1 MEDFNYKVGDKLH
14 IKYLPNTNN
23 EDGGFDKIETLI
35 DKDGVLFFGD
45 KEFVFYDNRNELY
58 SIKKLRESENNCKGT
73 PFKEGFDPRRNYNG
87 RPPETEEQKIVKKA
101 QKELIAEYKEKL
113 AEALPLISPVLIA
126 KAMEGDM
133 QAIKE
138 VNDRVM
144 GKAEAKTDITSN
156 GKDLIPETVTKEEKE
171 ALLNLLK

>member
-1 MEDFNYKVGDKLH
+1 MEDK
-14 IKYLPNTNN
+14 NTQTTENTGN
-23 EDGGFDKIETLI
+23 QTGPIRDEQGRFIP
-35 DKDGVLFFGD
+35 GVSGNPD
-45 KEFVFYDNRNELY
+45 
-58 SIKKLRESENNCKGT
+58 
-73 PFKEGFDPRRNYNG
+73 G
-87 RPPETEEQKIVKKA
+87 RPPLTEEEKIVKKA
-101 QKELIAEYKEKL
+101 TKELVSEYKEKL

>member
-1 MEDFNYKVGDKLH
+1 MEDNNTQTTENTTEKLQ
-14 IKYLPNTNN
+14 
-23 EDGGFDKIETLI
+23 
-35 DKDGVLFFGD
+35 
-45 KEFVFYDNRNELY
+45 
-58 SIKKLRESENNCKGT
+58 ESEKNCVGT
-73 PFKEGFDPRRNYNG
+73 PFKEGFDPRRNYEG
-87 RPPETEEQKIVKKA
+87 RPKETEEQKLVKKA

-144 GKAEAKTDITSN
+144 GKAEAKTDITSGGEKLPILVKFID
-156 GKDLIPETVTKEEKE
+156 GKD
-171 ALLNLLK
+171 N

>member
-1 MEDFNYKVGDKLH
+1 MED
-14 IKYLPNTNN
+14 IKEEQQEN
-23 EDGGFDKIETLI
+23 ETGKIRDEQGRFI
-35 DKDGVLFFGD
+35 PGVSGNPD
-45 KEFVFYDNRNELY
+45 
-58 SIKKLRESENNCKGT
+58 
-73 PFKEGFDPRRNYNG
+73 G
-87 RPPETEEQKIVKKA
+87 RPPMTEEEKLAKKA
-101 QKELIAEYKEKL
+101 TKELIAEYKEKL

-126 KAMEGDM
+126 KATEGDM